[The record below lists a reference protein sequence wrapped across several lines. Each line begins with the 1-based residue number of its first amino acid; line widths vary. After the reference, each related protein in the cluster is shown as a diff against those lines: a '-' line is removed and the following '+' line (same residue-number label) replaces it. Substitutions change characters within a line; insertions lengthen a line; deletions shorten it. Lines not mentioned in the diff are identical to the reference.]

1 MSRYKF
7 IKCFG
12 NFFMCFFPRFEKC
25 HFCLTSLAMS
35 FEVYLLSDY
44 SRLQGFTTQNLS
56 GFIMATLCCHGL
68 LQQLAVFIVVFTTK
82 VLYYKTLQ
90 IRNSW
95 EMGRFHC
102 KLFSF
107 LLSVTL
113 VGLYEHTVL
122 LRNLYITNL

>member
-1 MSRYKF
+1 
-7 IKCFG
+7 
-12 NFFMCFFPRFEKC
+12 
-25 HFCLTSLAMS
+25 
-35 FEVYLLSDY
+35 
-44 SRLQGFTTQNLS
+44 
-56 GFIMATLCCHGL
+56 MATLCCHGL

-113 VGLYEHTVL
+113 FGLYEHTVL
-122 LRNLYITNL
+122 LRNLYITNLLWFKNPMSFTFGIATLVCVFSELFQ